1 MYLEISEKEI
11 DQLLSV
17 IEFYSEHNSEVDKE
31 ALGEIMITY
40 WRLHRSKHETSTSE
54 LQPKVSWA
62 KVLQFK

>member
-54 LQPKVSWA
+54 L
-62 KVLQFK
+62 